1 MARGDK
7 ILTLTPEQHK
17 LLGHALA
24 LAHAVH
30 SQMGGN
36 GLGVAPG
43 ELPAIYD
50 DVDIFVQP
58 GAHGGRGFFS
68 TLGAGAGARAEA
80 RRPVKN
86 VLCLLIKP
94 HFHLSK

>member
-1 MARGDK
+1 MIDDRSDF
-7 ILTLTPEQHK
+7 IWVLELTKRSEFMEAFIQFVID
-17 LLGHALA
+17 
-24 LAHAVH
+24 VH

-58 GAHGGRGFFS
+58 GAPEPS
-68 TLGAGAGARAEA
+68 PE
-80 RRPVKN
+80 PS
-86 VLCLLIKP
+86 P
-94 HFHLSK
+94 QPPPEPSPQPSPE